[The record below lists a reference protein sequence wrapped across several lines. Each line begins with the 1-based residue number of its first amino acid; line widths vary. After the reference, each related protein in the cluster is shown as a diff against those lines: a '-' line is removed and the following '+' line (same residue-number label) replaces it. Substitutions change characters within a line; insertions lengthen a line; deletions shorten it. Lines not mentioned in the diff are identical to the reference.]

1 MSIRQIPTVVMAAAV
16 TLLIACGAG
25 AQPTGPGPIGPGPIG
40 PGPIGP
46 GPIGPGPIG
55 PVPVIS
61 PFIYRLDMPEEFQKY
76 KKGDEQDEKEREKDR
91 ENRIYDEA
99 QRYMDRREWDRAIE
113 RFGDVVSAKGSRA
126 DGALYWKAYS
136 QYRAG
141 QRAESLT
148 SIATLIKDYP
158 NSRYLKQAKALEVE
172 VRSGTGQPVRPENQ
186 TDDEL
191 KLMAIQALSNAD
203 PEQTVPMLEKL
214 LEGSASPRLKERA
227 LFVLA
232 QSSSPRARQVLVGL
246 AKGNST
252 PELQAQAINYLG
264 IHGGREARA
273 ALADVYGATSDVDVK
288 RRILR
293 AFMVAGERDRLLAV
307 AQSEQNA
314 DLRGEAVR
322 QLGVMG
328 AHEALWT
335 LYQKESSL
343 EVKKQILQ
351 SMFVAG
357 QATKMIDLAKGEQ
370 NPELRRIAVRNLGLM
385 GGKNTGAA
393 LVEIYGSDKD
403 ANIRSAVIQAL
414 FLQNNAEALVALARK
429 EDDPARKRDIVQKL
443 SLMHSKV
450 ATDYMLELLNK

>member
-1 MSIRQIPTVVMAAAV
+1 MNSRIIPTFVLAAFAAL
-16 TLLIACGAG
+16 TATAS

-40 PGPIGP
+40 PGPGP
-46 GPIGPGPIG
+46 MAPIGAPAIA
-55 PVPVIS
+55 
-61 PFIYRLDMPEEFQKY
+61 PFVYSFDFELQKDKRRGEE
-76 KKGDEQDEKEREKDR
+76 DSEQREKDR
-91 ENRIYDEA
+91 ESRVYDEA

-113 RFGDVVSAKGSRA
+113 RFGDVVSARGSRA

-136 QYRAG
+136 QYRNN
-141 QRAESLT
+141 QRAEALT

-252 PELQAQAINYLG
+252 PELQSQAINYLG
-264 IHGGREARA
+264 IHGGRDARA
-273 ALADVYGATSDVDVK
+273 ALAEVYGGTNDVDVK
-288 RRILR
+288 RRIIR
-293 AFMVAGERDRLLAV
+293 AFMVSGERDRLLSL

-314 DLRGEAVR
+314 ELRGEAVR

-335 LYQKESSL
+335 LYQKESAL

-351 SMFVAG
+351 SMFVG
-357 QATKMIDLAKGEQ
+357 GDATRMISLAKSEQ
-370 NPELRRIAVRNLGLM
+370 NTELRRIAVRNLGLM
-385 GGKNTGAA
+385 GGKTTGAA
-393 LVEIYGSDKD
+393 LVEIYGGDKD
-403 ANIRSAVIQAL
+403 PAIRSSVINAL
-414 FLQNNAEALVALARK
+414 FISNNAEALVALARRE
-429 EDDPARKRDIVQKL
+429 EDAARKREIVQKL

-450 ATDYMLELLNK
+450 ATDYMLEILNK